1 MNNILIDY
9 TPEKYG
15 VAVAIQISIAD
26 DGHTPIAEIKFAFG
40 DTVVIRWD
48 CVEHREKF
56 LSGINAYTLW
66 YDERPKRT
74 FREW

>member
-1 MNNILIDY
+1 MRTILADY

-15 VAVAIQISIAD
+15 VAVAIRISIAD

-40 DTVVIRWD
+40 ETVVIRWD

-66 YDERPKRT
+66 YDTRPKRV
-74 FREW
+74 FEKW